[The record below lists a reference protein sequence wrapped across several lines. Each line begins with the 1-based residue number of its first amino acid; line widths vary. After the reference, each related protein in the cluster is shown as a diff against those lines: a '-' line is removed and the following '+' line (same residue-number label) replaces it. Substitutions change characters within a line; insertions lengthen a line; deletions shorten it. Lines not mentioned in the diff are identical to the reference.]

1 MPETATKEAAKTEK
15 KPTAPAK
22 AEQKDSPFWI
32 YKGHP
37 LVRCGDTIYY
47 GSLADPYVVWLRIA
61 STKAV
66 KAASAEAGDLQ
77 AADKVSVTLMSTDP
91 DLGAIE
97 RVQQRCERRGLY
109 NAIDI
114 ASVWLERALKK
125 AA

>member
-1 MPETATKEAAKTEK
+1 MPEATATKATPAKTEEK
-15 KPTAPAK
+15 G
-22 AEQKDSPFWI
+22 PFWI

-37 LVRCGDTIYY
+37 LVRCGDTLYY
-47 GSLADPYVVWLRIA
+47 GSLADPFVVWLKIA
-61 STKAV
+61 SFKEV
-66 KAASAEAGDLQ
+66 GDLK
-77 AADKVSVTLMSTDP
+77 AADKVIVTLMSTDP